1 MNERLPV
8 GDTDRSR
15 QEHNAERPAIAGLFY
30 FSRKDEHMQTL
41 IITEK
46 PSVAQTIAAVVG
58 AITRKDGY
66 IEGNGYI
73 VGWCLGHL
81 AQLVSAEAY
90 DPQLSRWRVAD
101 LPILPQDWRYRV
113 PQDKRKQFGILR
125 VLMHRDDVSQ
135 VINACDA
142 GREGEL
148 IFRNLYELTG
158 CTKPTLRLW
167 LNSME
172 EAEIRRALGDLR
184 PGTDYDRL
192 FAAARCRERADWL
205 VGINATRLLSVTY
218 HRTLNTGRVVSP
230 TLALLT
236 QREADIAG
244 FVPEAFYTAQLHLGE
259 FSAESKRFSNRAEA
273 EEAVVSA
280 GGKCVVSAVSTKEK
294 SENAPALFDLT
305 TLQREANRVLGYTA
319 QQTLDYAQ
327 SLYEKRLCTYPRT
340 DSRFL
345 TDGMADGVKSLVLCA
360 AGICGLEPPFA
371 VYAEQVCDSSK
382 VTDHHALVPTM
393 SAADCELDALPAGER
408 ELLRLM
414 AAQVLRAVCAPHRW
428 LETSVELVCGGFTY
442 SVKGKTILE
451 PGWRAYDSTERR
463 EMSLPEL
470 HEGDELPVL
479 SAEVKE
485 GQTSPP
491 AHFTEGSLL
500 AAMENAGDTPDE
512 AERKGLG
519 TPATRAGIIEK
530 LVAAGFIERKK
541 AKKNVSLIPT
551 QTGAALSAVLP
562 EQLASAELTS
572 EWEQKLI
579 QVERG
584 ELAPEAFMS
593 GIEDMVSELCGS
605 YTPKLATPQFPTN
618 GEVISKCPRCGC
630 NVVTGKKGYF
640 CESSICRFALW
651 TDNKFLAAKRIRLS
665 KSQASQLLRDGRT
678 HISEVYSAKRDA
690 YYPADLI
697 LKDDGERVVYW
708 LDFGRAR

>member
-1 MNERLPV
+1 MN
-8 GDTDRSR
+8 
-15 QEHNAERPAIAGLFY
+15 
-30 FSRKDEHMQTL
+30 KL

-46 PSVAQTIAAVVG
+46 PSVAQAIAAVVG
-58 AITRKDGY
+58 ALARKDGY
-66 IEGNGYI
+66 FEGNGYV

-125 VLMHRDDVSQ
+125 GLMLRDDVSQ

-148 IFRNLYELTG
+148 IFRNLYDLTG
-158 CTKPTLRLW
+158 CTKPTLRIW

-172 EAEIRRALGDLR
+172 EDEIRRALADLR
-184 PGTDYDRL
+184 PGSDYDRL

-236 QREADIAG
+236 QRESDIAD
-244 FVPEAFYTAQLHLGE
+244 FVPESFYTAQLHLGS
-259 FSAESKRFSNRAEA
+259 FSAESKRFSNKAEA

-280 GGKCVVSAVSTKEK
+280 GGKCVVTSVSTKEK
-294 SENAPALFDLT
+294 SESAPALYDLT

-345 TDGMADGVKSLVLCA
+345 TDGMEEGVKPLVLCA

-382 VTDHHALVPTM
+382 VSDHHALVPTM

-428 LETSVELVCGGFTY
+428 LETSVELACGGVTY
-442 SVKGKTILE
+442 SVKGKTVLD
-451 PGWRAYDSTERR
+451 PSWRVYDSAERR
-463 EMSLPEL
+463 DTSLPEL

-491 AHFTEGSLL
+491 AHFTEGTLL
-500 AAMENAGDTPDE
+500 KAMENAGETPEE

-530 LVAAGFIERKK
+530 LVAAGFVERKK

-551 QTGAALSAVLP
+551 QTGAALTAVLP

-572 EWEQKLI
+572 EWEQKLS

-584 ELAPEAFMS
+584 ELSPEAFMA
-593 GIEDMVSELCGS
+593 GIEDMVRELCGN
-605 YTPKLATPQFPTN
+605 YTPKLALPQFPTQ
-618 GEVISKCPRCGC
+618 GEVIGKCPRCGC

-665 KSQASQLLRDGRT
+665 KSQAAQLLRDGRI
-678 HISEVYSAKRDA
+678 HINEVYSAKRDT

-697 LKDDGERVVYW
+697 LKDDGERVIYW
-708 LDFGRAR
+708 LDFGRK

>member
-1 MNERLPV
+1 
-8 GDTDRSR
+8 
-15 QEHNAERPAIAGLFY
+15 
-30 FSRKDEHMQTL
+30 MQTL

-46 PSVAQTIAAVVG
+46 PSVAQAIAAVVG
-58 AITRKDGY
+58 ALARKDGY
-66 IEGNGYI
+66 FEGGGYI

-81 AQLVSAEAY
+81 AQLVGAEAY

-101 LPILPQDWRYRV
+101 LPILPRDWRYRV
-113 PQDKRKQFGILR
+113 PQDKRRQFGILR
-125 VLMHRDDVSQ
+125 GLLLRDDVTQ

-172 EAEIRRALGDLR
+172 DSEIRRALSDLR
-184 PGTDYDRL
+184 PGSDYDRL

-244 FVPEAFYTAQLHLGE
+244 FVPEAFFTALLHLGS

-273 EEAVVSA
+273 ESAVISS
-280 GGKCVVSAVSTKEK
+280 GGKCVVTSISQKEK
-294 SENAPALFDLT
+294 SEAAPALFDLT

-319 QQTLDYAQ
+319 QQTLDYLQ

-340 DSRFL
+340 DSRYL
-345 TDGMADGVKSLVLCA
+345 TDGMEEGVKSLVLCA

-371 VYAEQVCDSSK
+371 VYAEQVCDSAK
-382 VTDHHALVPTM
+382 VSDHHALVPTM
-393 SAADCELDALPAGER
+393 STADCELEDLPAGEC

-428 LETSVELVCGGFTY
+428 LETSVELTCGGFTY
-442 SVKGKTILE
+442 SVKGKTVLD
-451 PGWRAYDSTERR
+451 PGWRAYDIAERR
-463 EMSLPEL
+463 DSSLPEL

-491 AHFTEGSLL
+491 AHFTEGTLL
-500 AAMENAGDTPDE
+500 KAMENAGETPEE

-530 LVAAGFIERKK
+530 LVAAGFIERKE

-551 QTGAALSAVLP
+551 QTGAALTAVLP

-572 EWEQKLI
+572 EWEQKLS

-584 ELAPEAFMS
+584 ELSPEAFMA
-593 GIEDMVSELCGS
+593 GIEDMVRELCAG
-605 YTPKLATPQFPTN
+605 YAPKLASPQFPAQ
-618 GEVISKCPRCGC
+618 GEVIGKCPRCGC

-640 CESSICRFALW
+640 CESSICRFAIW

-665 KSQASQLLRDGRT
+665 KSQAAQLLRDGRI
-678 HISEVYSAKRDA
+678 HIDEVYSAKRDA

-697 LKDDGERVVYW
+697 LKDDGERVIYW
-708 LDFGRAR
+708 LDFGKSR

>member
-1 MNERLPV
+1 
-8 GDTDRSR
+8 
-15 QEHNAERPAIAGLFY
+15 
-30 FSRKDEHMQTL
+30 MQTL

-46 PSVAQTIAAVVG
+46 PSVAQAIAAVVG

-66 IEGNGYI
+66 FEGNGYI
-73 VGWCLGHL
+73 VGWCLEHL
-81 AQLVSAEAY
+81 AQLVGAEAY

-101 LPILPQDWRYRV
+101 LPILPRDWRYRV
-113 PQDKRKQFGILR
+113 PQDKRRQFGILR
-125 VLMHRDDVSQ
+125 GLLLRDDVTQ

-172 EAEIRRALGDLR
+172 EAEIRRALSDLR
-184 PGTDYDRL
+184 PGSDYDRL

-244 FVPEAFYTAQLHLGE
+244 FVPEAFYTAQLHLGD
-259 FSAESKRFSNRAEA
+259 FSAESKRFKGRGEA
-273 EEAVVSA
+273 ESAVISSS
-280 GGKCVVSAVSTKEK
+280 GKCVVTSISQKEK
-294 SENAPALFDLT
+294 SEAAPALYDLT
-305 TLQREANRVLGYTA
+305 TLQRVANRVLGYTA
-319 QQTLDYAQ
+319 QQTLDYLQ

-340 DSRFL
+340 DSRYL
-345 TDGMADGVKSLVLCA
+345 TDGMEEGVKSLVLCA

-371 VYAEQVCDSSK
+371 VYAEQVCDSAK
-382 VTDHHALVPTM
+382 VSDHHALVPTM
-393 SAADCELDALPAGER
+393 SAADCELDALPVGER

-414 AAQVLRAVCAPHRW
+414 AAQVLRAVCAPYRW
-428 LETSVELVCGGFTY
+428 LETNVELTCGGFTY

-451 PGWRAYDSTERR
+451 PGWRAYDSAERR
-463 EMSLPEL
+463 DCSLPEL

-491 AHFTEGSLL
+491 AHFTEGTLL
-500 AAMENAGDTPDE
+500 KAMENAGETPEE

-584 ELAPEAFMS
+584 ELSPEAFMS
-593 GIEDMVSELCGS
+593 GIEDMVRELCGS
-605 YTPKLATPQFPTN
+605 YTPKLAAPQFPTQ
-618 GEVISKCPRCGC
+618 GEVIGKCPRCGC

-665 KSQASQLLRDGRT
+665 KSQAAQLLRDGRI
-678 HISEVYSAKRDA
+678 HINEVYSAKRDT

-708 LDFGRAR
+708 LDFGKKEK

>member
-1 MNERLPV
+1 
-8 GDTDRSR
+8 
-15 QEHNAERPAIAGLFY
+15 
-30 FSRKDEHMQTL
+30 MQTL

-46 PSVAQTIAAVVG
+46 PSVAQAIAAVVG
-58 AITRKDGY
+58 ALARKDGY
-66 IEGNGYI
+66 FEGNGYV

-125 VLMHRDDVSQ
+125 GLMLRDDVSQ

-148 IFRNLYELTG
+148 IFRNLYDLTG
-158 CTKPTLRLW
+158 CTKPTLRIW

-172 EAEIRRALGDLR
+172 EDEIRRALADLR
-184 PGTDYDRL
+184 PGSDYDRL

-236 QREADIAG
+236 QRESDIAD
-244 FVPEAFYTAQLHLGE
+244 FVPESFYTAQLHLGS
-259 FSAESKRFSNRAEA
+259 FSAESKRFSNKAEA

-280 GGKCVVSAVSTKEK
+280 GGKCVVTSVSTKEK
-294 SENAPALFDLT
+294 SESAPALYDLT

-345 TDGMADGVKSLVLCA
+345 TDGMEEGVKPLVLCA

-382 VTDHHALVPTM
+382 VSDHHALVPTM

-428 LETSVELVCGGFTY
+428 LETSVELACGGVTY
-442 SVKGKTILE
+442 SVKGKTVLD
-451 PGWRAYDSTERR
+451 PSWRVYDSAERR
-463 EMSLPEL
+463 DTSLPEL

-491 AHFTEGSLL
+491 AHFTEGTLL
-500 AAMENAGDTPDE
+500 KAMENAGETPEE

-530 LVAAGFIERKK
+530 LVAAGFVERKK

-551 QTGAALSAVLP
+551 QTGAALTAVLP

-572 EWEQKLI
+572 EWEQKLS

-584 ELAPEAFMS
+584 ELSPEAFMA
-593 GIEDMVSELCGS
+593 GIEDMVRELCGN
-605 YTPKLATPQFPTN
+605 YTPKLALPQFPTQ
-618 GEVISKCPRCGC
+618 GEVIGKCPRCGC

-640 CESSICRFALW
+640 CESSVCRFALW
-651 TDNKFLAAKRIRLS
+651 IDNKFLAAKRIRLS
-665 KSQASQLLRDGRT
+665 KSQAAQLLRDGRI
-678 HISEVYSAKRDA
+678 HINEVYSAKRDT

-697 LKDDGERVVYW
+697 LKDDGERVIYW
-708 LDFGRAR
+708 LDFGRK

>member
-1 MNERLPV
+1 MN
-8 GDTDRSR
+8 
-15 QEHNAERPAIAGLFY
+15 
-30 FSRKDEHMQTL
+30 KL

-46 PSVAQTIAAVVG
+46 PSVAQAIAAVVG
-58 AITRKDGY
+58 ALARKDGY
-66 IEGNGYI
+66 FEGGGYL

-113 PQDKRKQFGILR
+113 PQDKRRQFGILR
-125 VLMHRDDVSQ
+125 GLMLRDDVSQ

-172 EAEIRRALGDLR
+172 EVEIRRALGDLR
-184 PGTDYDRL
+184 PGSDYGRL

-236 QREADIAG
+236 QREADIAS
-244 FVPEAFYTAQLHLGE
+244 FVPETFYTAELHLGS
-259 FSAESKRFSNRAEA
+259 FSAESKRFSDRAEA
-273 EEAVVSA
+273 ESAVISA
-280 GGKCVVSAVSTKEK
+280 GGKCIVTSVNTKEK
-294 SENAPALFDLT
+294 SESAPALYDLT
-305 TLQREANRVLGYTA
+305 TLQREANRVLGYAA

-345 TDGMADGVKSLVLCA
+345 TDGMEEGVKPLVLCA

-371 VYAEQVCDSSK
+371 VHTEQLCDSSK
-382 VTDHHALVPTM
+382 VSDHHALVPTM
-393 SAADCELDALPAGER
+393 SAADCELDDLPAGEC

-414 AAQVLRAVCAPHRW
+414 AAQVLRAVSAPHRW
-428 LETSVELVCGGFTY
+428 LETSIELACGGFTY
-442 SVKGKTILE
+442 SVKGKTVFD

-463 EMSLPEL
+463 DSSLPEL

-491 AHFTEGSLL
+491 AHFTEGTLL
-500 AAMENAGDTPDE
+500 KAMENAGETPEE

-541 AKKNVSLIPT
+541 AKKNTALIPT

-572 EWEQKLI
+572 EWEQKLS

-584 ELAPEAFMS
+584 ELAPEAFMA
-593 GIEDMVSELCGS
+593 GIENMVRELCGS
-605 YTPKLATPQFPTN
+605 YTPKLASPQFPTN
-618 GEVISKCPRCGC
+618 GEVIGKCPRCGC

-640 CESSICRFALW
+640 CESSVSILQKAL
-651 TDNKFLAAKRIRLS
+651 
-665 KSQASQLLRDGRT
+665 KSWSRSSGNLTERSGSLWNTPGCTGGQLR
-678 HISEVYSAKRDA
+678 
-690 YYPADLI
+690 
-697 LKDDGERVVYW
+697 
-708 LDFGRAR
+708 

>member
-1 MNERLPV
+1 
-8 GDTDRSR
+8 
-15 QEHNAERPAIAGLFY
+15 
-30 FSRKDEHMQTL
+30 MQKEKYILNKL

-46 PSVAQTIAAVVG
+46 PSVAQAIAAVVG
-58 AITRKDGY
+58 ALARKDGY
-66 IEGNGYI
+66 FEGGGYL

-125 VLMHRDDVSQ
+125 GLMLRDDVSQ

-148 IFRNLYELTG
+148 IFRNLYELTV
-158 CTKPTLRLW
+158 CSKPTLRLW

-172 EAEIRRALGDLR
+172 DSEIRRALADLR
-184 PGTDYDRL
+184 PGSDYDRL

-230 TLALLT
+230 TLAMLT
-236 QREADIAG
+236 QREADIAS
-244 FVPEAFYTAQLHLGE
+244 FVPEAFYTAELHLGD

-294 SENAPALFDLT
+294 SENAPAPYDLT

-319 QQTLDYAQ
+319 QQTLDYLQ

-340 DSRFL
+340 DSRYL
-345 TDGMADGVKSLVLCA
+345 TDGMADGVKPLVLCA
-360 AGICGLEPPFA
+360 TGICGLEPPFA
-371 VYAEQVCDSSK
+371 VYAEQVCDSAK
-382 VTDHHALVPTM
+382 VSDHHALVPTM

-414 AAQVLRAVCAPHRW
+414 AAQVLRAVSAPHRW
-428 LETSVELVCGGFTY
+428 LETSVELACGGVTY

-463 EMSLPEL
+463 DSSLPEL
-470 HEGDELPVL
+470 HEGDELPVQ

-485 GQTSPP
+485 ARPRLRRI
-491 AHFTEGSLL
+491 SL
-500 AAMENAGDTPDE
+500 
-512 AERKGLG
+512 
-519 TPATRAGIIEK
+519 
-530 LVAAGFIERKK
+530 
-541 AKKNVSLIPT
+541 
-551 QTGAALSAVLP
+551 
-562 EQLASAELTS
+562 
-572 EWEQKLI
+572 
-579 QVERG
+579 
-584 ELAPEAFMS
+584 
-593 GIEDMVSELCGS
+593 
-605 YTPKLATPQFPTN
+605 
-618 GEVISKCPRCGC
+618 
-630 NVVTGKKGYF
+630 
-640 CESSICRFALW
+640 
-651 TDNKFLAAKRIRLS
+651 
-665 KSQASQLLRDGRT
+665 
-678 HISEVYSAKRDA
+678 
-690 YYPADLI
+690 
-697 LKDDGERVVYW
+697 RVHS
-708 LDFGRAR
+708 

>member
-1 MNERLPV
+1 M
-8 GDTDRSR
+8 
-15 QEHNAERPAIAGLFY
+15 
-30 FSRKDEHMQTL
+30 
-41 IITEK
+41 
-46 PSVAQTIAAVVG
+46 
-58 AITRKDGY
+58 
-66 IEGNGYI
+66 
-73 VGWCLGHL
+73 
-81 AQLVSAEAY
+81 
-90 DPQLSRWRVAD
+90 
-101 LPILPQDWRYRV
+101 
-113 PQDKRKQFGILR
+113 
-125 VLMHRDDVSQ
+125 
-135 VINACDA
+135 
-142 GREGEL
+142 
-148 IFRNLYELTG
+148 
-158 CTKPTLRLW
+158 
-167 LNSME
+167 
-172 EAEIRRALGDLR
+172 
-184 PGTDYDRL
+184 
-192 FAAARCRERADWL
+192 
-205 VGINATRLLSVTY
+205 
-218 HRTLNTGRVVSP
+218 VSP

-236 QREADIAG
+236 RREANIAG
-244 FVPEAFYTAQLHLGE
+244 FVPESFYTAQLHLGS
-259 FSAESKRFSNRAEA
+259 FSAESKLFSNRAEA

-340 DSRFL
+340 DGRFL
-345 TDGMADGVKSLVLCA
+345 TDGMADGVKPLVLCA

-371 VYAEQVCDSSK
+371 AYAEQVCDSAMVS
-382 VTDHHALVPTM
+382 DHHALVPTM

-428 LETSVELVCGGFTY
+428 LETSVELTCGGVTY
-442 SVKGKTILE
+442 SVKGKTILD
-451 PGWRAYDSTERR
+451 PGWRVYDSAERR
-463 EMSLPEL
+463 DTSLPEL

-485 GQTSPP
+485 GQTSTPT
-491 AHFTEGSLL
+491 HFTEGTLL
-500 AAMENAGDTPDE
+500 TAMENAGETPDD

-530 LVAAGFIERKK
+530 LVSSGFIERKK

-551 QTGAALSAVLP
+551 QTGAALTAVLP

-593 GIEDMVSELCGS
+593 GIEGMVRELCAG
-605 YTPKLATPQFPTN
+605 YAPKLASPRFPSN
-618 GEVISKCPRCGC
+618 GEVIGKCPRCGC

-665 KSQASQLLRDGRT
+665 KSQATQLLRNGRT
-678 HISEVYSAKRDA
+678 HINEVYSAKHDT

-697 LKDDGERVVYW
+697 LKDDGERVIYW
-708 LDFGRAR
+708 LDFGKKEK

>member
-1 MNERLPV
+1 MNKGEL
-8 GDTDRSR
+8 
-15 QEHNAERPAIAGLFY
+15 QL
-30 FSRKDEHMQTL
+30 KTL

-46 PSVAQTIAAVVG
+46 PSVAQAIAAVVG
-58 AITRKDGY
+58 ALARKDGY
-66 IEGNGYI
+66 FEGGGYI

-81 AQLVSAEAY
+81 AQLVGAEAY

-113 PQDKRKQFGILR
+113 PQDKRRQFGILR
-125 VLMHRDDVSQ
+125 GLMLRDDVSQ

-172 EAEIRRALGDLR
+172 EAEIRRALADLR
-184 PGTDYDRL
+184 PGSDYDRL

-244 FVPEAFYTAQLHLGE
+244 FVPEAFFTALLHLGS
-259 FSAESKRFSNRAEA
+259 FSAESKRFNNRAEA
-273 EEAVVSA
+273 ESAVISS

-294 SENAPALFDLT
+294 SENAPALYDLT

-319 QQTLDYAQ
+319 QQTLDYLQ

-340 DSRFL
+340 DSRYL
-345 TDGMADGVKSLVLCA
+345 TDGMADGVKPLVLCA

-371 VYAEQVCDSSK
+371 VDAEQVCDSSK
-382 VTDHHALVPTM
+382 VSDHHALVPTM

-428 LETSVELVCGGFTY
+428 LETSVELTCGGVTY
-442 SVKGKTILE
+442 SVKGKTVLD
-451 PGWRAYDSTERR
+451 PGWRAYDIAERR
-463 EMSLPEL
+463 DTSLPEL

-512 AERKGLG
+512 SERKGLG

-584 ELAPEAFMS
+584 ELAPEAFMA
-593 GIEDMVSELCGS
+593 GIENMVRELCGN
-605 YTPKLATPQFPTN
+605 YTPKLASPQFPTQ
-618 GEVISKCPRCGC
+618 GEVIGKCPRCGC

-640 CESSICRFALW
+640 CESSICRFAIW

-665 KSQASQLLRDGRT
+665 KSQAAQLLRDGRI
-678 HISEVYSAKRDA
+678 HINEVYSAKRDT

-697 LKDDGERVVYW
+697 LKDDGERVIYW
-708 LDFGRAR
+708 LDFGRKEK

>member
-1 MNERLPV
+1 MN
-8 GDTDRSR
+8 
-15 QEHNAERPAIAGLFY
+15 
-30 FSRKDEHMQTL
+30 KL

-46 PSVAQTIAAVVG
+46 PSVAQAIAAVVG
-58 AITRKDGY
+58 ALARKDGY
-66 IEGNGYI
+66 FEGGGYL

-125 VLMHRDDVSQ
+125 GLMLRDDVSQ

-148 IFRNLYELTG
+148 IFRNLYELTV
-158 CTKPTLRLW
+158 CSKPTLRLW

-172 EAEIRRALGDLR
+172 DSEIRRALADLR
-184 PGTDYDRL
+184 PGSDYDRL

-230 TLALLT
+230 TLAMLT
-236 QREADIAG
+236 QREADIAS
-244 FVPEAFYTAQLHLGE
+244 FVPEAFYTAELHLGD

-294 SENAPALFDLT
+294 SENAPAPYDLT

-319 QQTLDYAQ
+319 QQTLDYLQ

-340 DSRFL
+340 DSRYL
-345 TDGMADGVKSLVLCA
+345 TDGMADGVKPLVLCA
-360 AGICGLEPPFA
+360 TGICGLEPPFA
-371 VYAEQVCDSSK
+371 VYAEQVCDSAK
-382 VTDHHALVPTM
+382 VSDHHALVPTM

-428 LETSVELVCGGFTY
+428 LETSVELACGGVTY
-442 SVKGKTILE
+442 SVKGKTVLD
-451 PGWRAYDSTERR
+451 PSWRVYDSAERR
-463 EMSLPEL
+463 DTSLPEL

-491 AHFTEGSLL
+491 AHFTEGTLL
-500 AAMENAGDTPDE
+500 KAMENAGETPEE

-541 AKKNVSLIPT
+541 AKKNTALIPT
-551 QTGAALSAVLP
+551 QTGAALTAVLP

-572 EWEQKLI
+572 EWERKLS

-584 ELAPEAFMS
+584 ELSPEAFMA
-593 GIEDMVSELCGS
+593 GIEDMVRELCGN
-605 YTPKLATPQFPTN
+605 YTQKLASPQFPTN
-618 GEVISKCPRCGC
+618 GEVIGKCPRCGC
-630 NVVTGKKGYF
+630 NVVKGKHGYF
-640 CESSICRFALW
+640 CESSVCRFALW

-665 KSQASQLLRDGRT
+665 KSQAAQLLRDGRT
-678 HISEVYSAKRDA
+678 HINEVYSAKRDA

-697 LKDDGERVVYW
+697 LKDDGERVIYW
-708 LDFGRAR
+708 LDFGRKEAVATYANRDIIIS

>member
-1 MNERLPV
+1 MN
-8 GDTDRSR
+8 
-15 QEHNAERPAIAGLFY
+15 
-30 FSRKDEHMQTL
+30 KL

-46 PSVAQTIAAVVG
+46 PSVAQAIAAVVG
-58 AITRKDGY
+58 ALARKDGY
-66 IEGNGYI
+66 FEGNGYV

-113 PQDKRKQFGILR
+113 PQDKRRQFGILR
-125 VLMHRDDVSQ
+125 GLMLRDDVSQ

-172 EAEIRRALGDLR
+172 EAEIRRALADLR
-184 PGTDYDRL
+184 PGSDYDRL

-244 FVPEAFYTAQLHLGE
+244 FVPESFYTAQLHLGS
-259 FSAESKRFSNRAEA
+259 FSAESKRFSDRAEA

-280 GGKCVVSAVSTKEK
+280 GGKCVVASVSTKEK
-294 SENAPALFDLT
+294 SENAPALYDLT

-319 QQTLDYAQ
+319 QQTLDYLQ

-345 TDGMADGVKSLVLCA
+345 TDGMEEGVKSLVLCA
-360 AGICGLEPPFA
+360 AGICGLETPFA
-371 VYAEQVCDSSK
+371 VYAEQVCDSAK
-382 VTDHHALVPTM
+382 VSDHHALVPTM
-393 SAADCELDALPAGER
+393 SSADCELEDLPAGEC

-414 AAQVLRAVCAPHRW
+414 AAQVLRAVSAPHRW
-428 LETSVELVCGGFTY
+428 LETSVELACGGVTY
-442 SVKGKTILE
+442 SVKGKTVLD
-451 PGWRAYDSTERR
+451 PGWRVYDSAERR
-463 EMSLPEL
+463 DTSLPEL
-470 HEGDELPVL
+470 HEGDELNVL

-491 AHFTEGSLL
+491 AHFTEGTLL
-500 AAMENAGDTPDE
+500 TAMENAGNMPDE

-584 ELAPEAFMS
+584 ELSTEAFMS
-593 GIEDMVSELCGS
+593 GIEDMVRELCGS
-605 YTPKLATPQFPTN
+605 YTPKLATPQFPAQ
-618 GEVISKCPRCGC
+618 GEVIGKCPRCGC

-640 CESSICRFALW
+640 CESSVCRFALW

-665 KSQASQLLRDGRT
+665 KSQAAQLLRDGRI
-678 HISEVYSAKRDA
+678 HINEVYSAKRDA

-697 LKDDGERVVYW
+697 LKDDGERVIYW
-708 LDFGRAR
+708 LDFGRKEESRCNLRKS

>member
-1 MNERLPV
+1 M
-8 GDTDRSR
+8 
-15 QEHNAERPAIAGLFY
+15 
-30 FSRKDEHMQTL
+30 KTL

-81 AQLVSAEAY
+81 AQLVGAEAY
-90 DPQLSRWRVAD
+90 DPQLNRWRVAD

-113 PQDKRKQFGILR
+113 PQDKRKQFGNLR
-125 VLMHRDDVSQ
+125 WLMLRDDVSQ

-184 PGTDYDRL
+184 PGADYDRL

-244 FVPEAFYTAQLHLGE
+244 FVPESFCTAELHLGE

-280 GGKCVVSAVSTKEK
+280 GGKCVVTAVSTKEK
-294 SENAPALFDLT
+294 SE
-305 TLQREANRVLGYTA
+305 
-319 QQTLDYAQ
+319 
-327 SLYEKRLCTYPRT
+327 
-340 DSRFL
+340 
-345 TDGMADGVKSLVLCA
+345 A
-360 AGICGLEPPFA
+360 A
-371 VYAEQVCDSSK
+371 
-382 VTDHHALVPTM
+382 
-393 SAADCELDALPAGER
+393 
-408 ELLRLM
+408 
-414 AAQVLRAVCAPHRW
+414 
-428 LETSVELVCGGFTY
+428 
-442 SVKGKTILE
+442 
-451 PGWRAYDSTERR
+451 
-463 EMSLPEL
+463 
-470 HEGDELPVL
+470 
-479 SAEVKE
+479 
-485 GQTSPP
+485 P
-491 AHFTEGSLL
+491 AHFTEGTLL
-500 AAMENAGDTPDE
+500 TAMENAGDTPDE

-530 LVAAGFIERKK
+530 LVAAGFIERKE

-551 QTGAALSAVLP
+551 QTGAALTAVLP

-572 EWEQKLI
+572 EREQKLI

-584 ELAPEAFMS
+584 ELAPEAFMA
-593 GIEDMVSELCGS
+593 GIEGMVRELCGS
-605 YTPKLATPQFPTN
+605 YTPKFASPQFPTN
-618 GEVISKCPRCGC
+618 GEVIGKCPRCGC

-640 CESSICRFALW
+640 CESSVCRFALW

-665 KSQASQLLRDGRT
+665 KSQAAQLLRDGRI
-678 HISEVYSAKRDA
+678 HIDEVYSAKHDA

-697 LKDDGERVVYW
+697 LKDDGERVIYW
-708 LDFGRAR
+708 LDFGRKEAVATYANRDIIIS

>member
-1 MNERLPV
+1 MILTKN
-8 GDTDRSR
+8 
-15 QEHNAERPAIAGLFY
+15 NAERPARAGLFY
-30 FSRKDEHMQTL
+30 FARKDEHMQTL

-46 PSVAQTIAAVVG
+46 PSVAQAIAAVVG
-58 AITRKDGY
+58 AIERKDGY
-66 IEGNGYI
+66 FEGGGYL

-125 VLMHRDDVSQ
+125 GLMLRDDVSQ

-172 EAEIRRALGDLR
+172 ESEIRRALGDLR
-184 PGTDYDRL
+184 PGADYDRL
-192 FAAARCRERADWL
+192 FASARCRERADWL

-218 HRTLNTGRVVSP
+218 HRTLSTGRVVSP

-259 FSAESKRFSNRAEA
+259 FSAESKWFSNRAEA

-280 GGKCVVSAVSTKEK
+280 GGKCVVTAVGTKEK
-294 SENAPALFDLT
+294 YENAPVLYDLT
-305 TLQREANRVLGYTA
+305 MLQREANRVLGYTA
-319 QQTLDYAQ
+319 QQTLDYLQ

-340 DSRFL
+340 DSRYL
-345 TDGMADGVKSLVLCA
+345 TDGMEEGVKSLVLCA

-371 VYAEQVCDSSK
+371 VYAEQVCDSAK
-382 VTDHHALVPTM
+382 VSDHHALVPTM

-428 LETSVELVCGGFTY
+428 LETSVELACGGFTY
-442 SVKGKTILE
+442 SVKGKTVLD
-451 PGWRAYDSTERR
+451 PGWRVYDSAERR
-463 EMSLPEL
+463 DSSLPEL

-500 AAMENAGDTPDE
+500 AAMENAGETPDE

-530 LVAAGFIERKK
+530 LVAAGFIERIERKK
-541 AKKNVSLIPT
+541 AKKNTTLIPT
-551 QTGAALSAVLP
+551 QTGAALTAVLP

-572 EWEQKLI
+572 EWEQKLS

-584 ELAPEAFMS
+584 ELAPEAFMA
-593 GIEDMVSELCGS
+593 GIEDMVRELCGS
-605 YTPKLATPQFPTN
+605 YTPKLASPQFPTN
-618 GEVISKCPRCGC
+618 GEVIGKCPRCGC

-640 CESSICRFALW
+640 CESSVSILQKAL
-651 TDNKFLAAKRIRLS
+651 
-665 KSQASQLLRDGRT
+665 KSWSRSSGNLTERSGSLWNTPGCTGGQLR
-678 HISEVYSAKRDA
+678 
-690 YYPADLI
+690 
-697 LKDDGERVVYW
+697 
-708 LDFGRAR
+708 

>member
-1 MNERLPV
+1 
-8 GDTDRSR
+8 
-15 QEHNAERPAIAGLFY
+15 
-30 FSRKDEHMQTL
+30 MQIL

-46 PSVAQTIAAVVG
+46 PSVAQAIAAVVG
-58 AITRKDGY
+58 ALARKDGY
-66 IEGNGYI
+66 FEGGGYI

-113 PQDKRKQFGILR
+113 PQDKRRQFGILR
-125 VLMHRDDVSQ
+125 GLMLRDDVSQ
-135 VINACDA
+135 FINACDA

-172 EAEIRRALGDLR
+172 DSEIRRALGDLR
-184 PGTDYDRL
+184 PGSDYDQL

-244 FVPEAFYTAQLHLGE
+244 FVPESFCTAELHLGE

-280 GGKCVVSAVSTKEK
+280 GGKCVVTAVSTKEK
-294 SENAPALFDLT
+294 YENAPVLYDLT
-305 TLQREANRVLGYTA
+305 MLQREANRALGYTA

-345 TDGMADGVKSLVLCA
+345 TDGMEEGVKSLVLCA

-371 VYAEQVCDSSK
+371 VYAEQVCDSAK
-382 VTDHHALVPTM
+382 VSDHHALVPTM

-414 AAQVLRAVCAPHRW
+414 VAQVLRAVCAPHRW
-428 LETSVELVCGGFTY
+428 LETSVELTCGGFTY
-442 SVKGKTILE
+442 SVKRKTVLD
-451 PGWRAYDSTERR
+451 PGWRVYDSAERR
-463 EMSLPEL
+463 DTSLPEL

-491 AHFTEGSLL
+491 AHFTEGTLL
-500 AAMENAGDTPDE
+500 TAMENAGETPDE
-512 AERKGLG
+512 CERKGLG

-541 AKKNVSLIPT
+541 AKKNATLIPT
-551 QTGAALSAVLP
+551 QTGAALTAVLP

-584 ELAPEAFMS
+584 ELSPEAFMS
-593 GIEDMVSELCGS
+593 GIEGMVRELCGS
-605 YTPKLATPQFPTN
+605 YTPKLATPQFPAQ
-618 GEVISKCPRCGC
+618 GEVIGKCPRCGC

-640 CESSICRFALW
+640 CESSVCRFALW

-665 KSQASQLLRDGRT
+665 KSQAAQLLRDGRI
-678 HISEVYSAKRDA
+678 HIDEVYSAKRDT

-697 LKDDGERVVYW
+697 LKDDGERVIYW
-708 LDFGRAR
+708 LDFGRKDR

>member
-1 MNERLPV
+1 MN
-8 GDTDRSR
+8 
-15 QEHNAERPAIAGLFY
+15 
-30 FSRKDEHMQTL
+30 KL

-46 PSVAQTIAAVVG
+46 PSVAQAIAAVVG
-58 AITRKDGY
+58 ALARKDGY
-66 IEGNGYI
+66 FEGNGYV

-125 VLMHRDDVSQ
+125 GLMLRDDVSQ

-158 CTKPTLRLW
+158 CSKPILRLW

-184 PGTDYDRL
+184 PGADYDRL

-244 FVPEAFYTAQLHLGE
+244 FVPESFYTAQLHLGS
-259 FSAESKRFSNRAEA
+259 FSAESKRFSDRAEA

-280 GGKCVVSAVSTKEK
+280 GGKCIVTAVSTKEK
-294 SENAPALFDLT
+294 SESAPALYDLT
-305 TLQREANRVLGYTA
+305 TLQREVNRVLGYTA
-319 QQTLDYAQ
+319 QQTLDYLQ

-382 VTDHHALVPTM
+382 VSDHHALVPTV

-428 LETSVELVCGGFTY
+428 LETSVELVCGGVTY
-442 SVKGKTILE
+442 SVKGKTVLD
-451 PGWRAYDSTERR
+451 PGWRVYDSAERR
-463 EMSLPEL
+463 DSSLPEL

-491 AHFTEGSLL
+491 AHFTEGTLL
-500 AAMENAGDTPDE
+500 KAMENAGDTPDD

-541 AKKNVSLIPT
+541 AKKNATLIPT
-551 QTGAALSAVLP
+551 QTGAALTAVLP

-584 ELAPEAFMS
+584 ELSPEAFMS
-593 GIEDMVSELCGS
+593 GIEGMVRELCGS
-605 YTPKLATPQFPTN
+605 YTPKLATPQFPAQ
-618 GEVISKCPRCGC
+618 GEVIGKCPRCGC

-640 CESSICRFALW
+640 CESSVCRFALW

-665 KSQASQLLRDGRT
+665 KSQAAQLLRDGRI
-678 HISEVYSAKRDA
+678 HINEVYSAKRDT

-708 LDFGRAR
+708 LDFGKKEK